1 MGSPLRAGK
10 LTGPPSPH
18 TAWLTVFLGAHGRAL
33 AGLHPSLSVEGVWDR
48 DVAWLQRFCSGPV
61 ASLSSEPWTVGSKP
75 VSLARPVPPPLLLP
89 DQHCSR
95 PRICAAG
102 SREEQHTYQLIFRGS
117 FSPKSQ
123 ILKEKKA
130 LSFKTTEILLYV

>member
-1 MGSPLRAGK
+1 M
-10 LTGPPSPH
+10 
-18 TAWLTVFLGAHGRAL
+18 
-33 AGLHPSLSVEGVWDR
+33 EGVWGK

-75 VSLARPVPPPLLLP
+75 VSLARPVPPQLLP
-89 DQHCSR
+89 DQHCSG

-102 SREEQHTYQLIFRGS
+102 SREEQRTYQLIFRGS
-117 FSPKSQ
+117 FGPKSQ

-130 LSFKTTEILLYV
+130 LSFKTTEILLCV